1 MGKSLVLIILFLL
14 PEILIA
20 QRQVISGKKI
30 TTPDIVCYGSGKTE
44 KIYIP
49 PPADFFLKS
58 RPKKSD
64 IRVTYSL
71 FPDDAKAAFEFAVS
85 IWEEIIE
92 SSVPIYVQANWR
104 TQDNNTLGS
113 SRPDE
118 HVTNFENIPH
128 KDRYYPIALAEKIS
142 KSEINPVGYPDI
154 VATFN
159 NSINWYFG
167 TDGQT
172 PGELYDFVTVVMHE
186 IAHGLGITGFFD
198 VSGKN
203 GIYSY
208 DNVGD
213 ASAFDIMVTNS
224 RNQFLVDKSV
234 FANPSQDLYS
244 ALTSGSLYSR
254 SLSAMYDNNGNKPRL
269 YAPST
274 WDGGSSIYHLNDATY
289 PPSSGNSLMTH
300 AIAPG
305 EAVHNPGPLI
315 NGILADIGWQNVLML
330 LDKPKDIE
338 TKNPLVF
345 NLKIESENNLDSSS
359 LYLYYKYDTS
369 LSKTDSLPMPFDK
382 SNKAFSATLNPVIGQ
397 GEIFYYI
404 KVVDEKNRIFSLPG
418 DAPNE
423 ILSVKIGPDNE
434 APVIVHAP
442 IPYFILTN
450 ENLKITASTD
460 DNLGIDSVY
469 VEYAI
474 NGIPQN
480 SFELQ
485 KDSNTVYSGEFSLN
499 LNDIN
504 DGDRITY
511 NIVAIDSSV
520 ARNRTVLPTDSAYSF
535 LVEKIFEPVNSY
547 FNDFNTPTP
556 DFLIYDFEIYT
567 EAGFDNP
574 SLQSPHPYLSPNKN
588 NAEFNFTTILKRPV
602 ILSENAT
609 LNFDEIVLVE
619 PGETLAKYGDDNFWD
634 YVIVEGSKDNQKT
647 WLPLADGYDSG
658 AQTLWKNE
666 YNKNIDNNDL
676 STTTPIPDWY
686 FERTIN
692 MLENGNFSAGDTIL
706 IRFRLFSDPYARGWG
721 WTIDNLRIQ
730 QTVSAP
736 ITAINP
742 TNVLVYPNP
751 FNDVLNITVNCNHP
765 VDLLSYEIRN
775 LQGQMMHSF
784 QSKNNFGL
792 INHEFDLSNL
802 ASGIYFIS
810 VSENGNPP
818 YSRKIIKN

>member
-1 MGKSLVLIILFLL
+1 MLRLLILLILFLF
-14 PEILIA
+14 PGIIFA
-20 QRQVISGKKI
+20 QDQVFTGKKI
-30 TTPDIVCYGSGKTE
+30 TTPDIVCYASGKTE

-49 PPADFFLKS
+49 PPSDFFLKS

-71 FPDDAKAAFEFAVS
+71 FPDEAKAAFEFAVS

-104 TQDNNTLGS
+104 SQDNNTLGS
-113 SRPDE
+113 ARPDE
-118 HVTNFENIPH
+118 HVTDFENIPH
-128 KDRYYPIALAEKIS
+128 KGRYYPIALAEKIS
-142 KSEINPVGYPDI
+142 KSDINPVGYPDI

-159 NSINWYFG
+159 NSVNWYFD
-167 TDGQT
+167 TDGKT

-224 RNQFLVDKSV
+224 RNQLLVDKSV

-244 ALTSGSLYSR
+244 ALTSGSLYSK
-254 SLSAMYDNNGNKPRL
+254 SLTAMHDNNGNKPRL

-274 WDGGSSIYHLNDATY
+274 WDNGSSIYHLNDATY

-315 NGILADIGWQNVLML
+315 DGILADLGWQNVLML

-338 TKNPLVF
+338 TKQPIVF

-359 LYLYYKYDTS
+359 LYLFYKYDTS
-369 LSKTDSLPMPFDK
+369 LAKTDSLPMPFEK
-382 SNKAFSATLNPVIGQ
+382 SAKFFSATLIPLIEQ
-397 GEIFYYI
+397 GEIFYYV
-404 KVVDEKNRIFSLPG
+404 KVIDEKNRNFSLPG

-423 ILSVKIGPDNE
+423 TLSVKIGPDHE
-434 APVIVHAP
+434 APVVVHTP
-442 IPYFILTN
+442 IPYFILTD
-450 ENLKITASTD
+450 ENLKITANAD

-480 SFELQ
+480 SFEME
-485 KDSNTVYSGEFSLN
+485 KDSNTVYSANFNFN
-499 LNDIN
+499 LNDLN
-504 DGDRITY
+504 DGDLISY
-511 NIVAIDSSV
+511 KIIAIDSSE
-520 ARNRTVLPTDSAYSF
+520 ARNWVMLPTDSVYSF
-535 LVEKIFEPVNSY
+535 KVEKIFEPISSY
-547 FNDFNTPTP
+547 FTDLNSRSNSFI
-556 DFLIYDFEIYT
+556 LYDFDIYT
-567 EAGFDNP
+567 ASGFSNAA
-574 SLQSPHPYLSPNKN
+574 LQSPHPYPSPNKN
-588 NAEFNFTTILKRPV
+588 NAEFNFTCLLKRPI
-602 ILSENAT
+602 ILGENAT
-609 LNFDEIVLVE
+609 MSFDEIVLVE
-619 PGETLAKYGDDNFWD
+619 PGETLAKFGDDNFWD
-634 YVIVEGSKDNQKT
+634 YVIVEGSNDNMKT
-647 WLPLADGYDSG
+647 WLPLVDGYDSG
-658 AQTLWKNE
+658 AHVLWKNE

-706 IRFRLFSDPYARGWG
+706 IRFRLYSDPYARGWG

-730 QTVSAP
+730 QTVSSP
-736 ITAINP
+736 YVAINP
-742 TNVLVYPNP
+742 TNIRIYPNP
-751 FNDVLNITVNCNHP
+751 FNDLLKVTVNCNQP

-775 LQGQMMHSF
+775 LQGQKMYSF

-792 INHEFDLSNL
+792 MNHEFDLSKL
-802 ASGIYFIS
+802 AAGIYFIS

-818 YSRKIIKN
+818 YSRKIVKN